1 LKKELRPR
9 RKSRRWWSRRGIS
22 TVVANM
28 MMIGITLSLGAILV
42 AWAGQSYGAF
52 SGGSQLFYQQ
62 RGQALQESFVIEEA
76 FFIKSSNTLDI
87 YVRNVGAIQLSVVAI
102 YVNGTAISGS
112 NLQTGTG
119 LCSLY
124 SGNNPLGVQAVCEYG
139 LTVTQ
144 ANGVVTGGA
153 ASCTGQTWCSGA
165 LFYVVVASGRG
176 NQAAYT
182 ARGP

>member
-1 LKKELRPR
+1 MK
-9 RKSRRWWSRRGIS
+9 RKWKNKLGIS
-22 TVVANM
+22 TVIANM
-28 MMIGITLSLGAILV
+28 LMILITMSLAAILI
-42 AWAGQSYGAF
+42 AWAGTSYGAF
-52 SGGSQLFYQQ
+52 TGGAQVFFAQ
-62 RGQALQESFVIEEA
+62 REQALQERYVIENA

-87 YVRNVGAIQLSVVAI
+87 YVRNVGAIQTSIDAI

-112 NLQTGTG
+112 NLQIGTG

-124 SGNNPLGVQAVCEYG
+124 SGNNPLSVQTVCEYG

-144 ANGVVTGGA
+144 ANGVVKGGA
-153 ASCTGQTWCSGA
+153 ASCTGQTWCSGS
-165 LFYVVVASGRG
+165 LFYIVVASGRG

>member
-1 LKKELRPR
+1 MKRW
-9 RKSRRWWSRRGIS
+9 KSRLGVS
-22 TVVANM
+22 TVIANM
-28 MMIGITLSLGAILV
+28 IMISITLSLAAILV
-42 AWAGQSYGAF
+42 AWAGTSYGAF
-52 SGGSQLFYQQ
+52 TGGTNVFFAQ
-62 RGQALQESFVIEEA
+62 RGEALQENFVIEEA

-87 YVRNVGAIQLSVVAI
+87 YVRNVGAIQISVDAI
-102 YVNGTAISGS
+102 YVNGTSISGS

-124 SGNNPLGVQAVCEYG
+124 SGNNPLLVQPSPQAVCEYG

-144 ANGVVTGGA
+144 GNGVVTGGA
-153 ASCTGQTWCSGA
+153 ASCAGQTWCTGS
-165 LFYVVVASGRG
+165 LFYIIVASGRG